1 MISREAP
8 LGVFDIVYVKYAA
21 FVLFHQK
28 VLIIY
33 KNSDRIISTKHYE
46 RVNEMIIKASASLRN
61 DYTSISSLAK
71 KTNEPIFITKNGEG
85 DGVFMSIDAFEKREQ
100 KLELRAK
107 IMQAEEERLSGAKTK
122 SISEARKELRERAGK
137 I

>member
-8 LGVFDIVYVKYAA
+8 LGVFDIVYVKSTL
-21 FVLFHQK
+21 FVLFHLK

-33 KNSDRIISTKHYE
+33 KNNDKIISTKHYE
-46 RVNEMIIKASASLRN
+46 RVKKMIIKASASLRN

-85 DGVFMSIDAFEKREQ
+85 DGVFMSINAFEKREQ
-100 KLELRAK
+100 TLELRAK

-122 SISEARKELRERAGK
+122 SINEARKELRDRAGK